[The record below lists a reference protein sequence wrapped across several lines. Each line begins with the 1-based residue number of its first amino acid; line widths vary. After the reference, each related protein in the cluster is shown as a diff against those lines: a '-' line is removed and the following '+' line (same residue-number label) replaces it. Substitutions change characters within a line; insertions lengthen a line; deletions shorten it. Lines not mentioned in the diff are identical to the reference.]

1 MAFLERWRR
10 EILKKSWERLILY
23 SVTGMTMVLLDEYIK
38 EGYWFNVIE
47 IVTLE
52 LTHEKLFVG
61 LLAILGFSVFKKLTR
76 TRKDVH

>member
-1 MAFLERWRR
+1 M
-10 EILKKSWERLILY
+10 ILY
-23 SVTGMTMVLLDEYIK
+23 SVSGMAIILLDEYIK

-61 LLAILGFSVFKKLTR
+61 LLVVLGFSVFKKLRRTR
-76 TRKDVH
+76 TDVQAAPRG